1 MQKIMF
7 NERYGLQSAVFEG
20 RKTQTRRELFY
31 SAESVCFGFNKQ
43 GKLECFTYDD
53 EKEYPIH
60 TSRYAKG
67 EIVAV
72 AQRYSEIA
80 DEMKDAICAEELGK
94 FYVKPFID
102 TKGWNSKMFVRA
114 DLMLQHIK
122 ILDIR
127 CERLQ
132 DICNEDCISEGI
144 SISSA
149 GVYLSRYVY
158 VAEFYDVI
166 KRACYT
172 YSTPKEAFCG
182 LIGKLNGKKLW
193 DTNPYVIV
201 YEFELVD

>member
-20 RKTQTRRELFY
+20 RKTQTRREPFY
-31 SAESVCFGFNKQ
+31 SDESVCFGFNRQ

-53 EKEYPIH
+53 ESEYLIH

-80 DEMKDAICAEELGK
+80 DEMKDAICVEELGR

-114 DLMLQHIK
+114 DLMLHHIK
-122 ILDIR
+122 ITNIR

-132 DICNEDCISEGI
+132 DISNEDCLKEGAFLLEEEGYRYYYIGNCETKFYYAEHTFMYIIS
-144 SISSA
+144 
-149 GVYLSRYVY
+149 
-158 VAEFYDVI
+158 
-166 KRACYT
+166 
-172 YSTPKEAFCG
+172 
-182 LIGKLNGKKLW
+182 KLNGKKFW
-193 DTNPYVIV
+193 DTNPYMIV